1 MLLILFFCIFI
12 FEVQSLATN
21 SIIIEDTKK
30 EIKEDIIKIS
40 AESNEN
46 IQNEITINSI
56 IQGDYYKDEKQSS
69 YLVNIN
75 IEYTLTEEIIKFF
88 DFSILTNPNLGKL
101 ERNFKKNNLKW
112 VINEISNN
120 EEVHFAFKLKLKNNF
135 NIEEKNY
142 PIFSNIVYKYSKT
155 GFVIENKE
163 ARSFITPNE
172 KNITDVPE
180 IRIINTIENN
190 NNENKTNTEEDSSY
204 NDNNS
209 IYNSNEINDITK
221 ENNETKTIANNEEKN
236 NQNETNNTIKSVSPK
251 PLPNTG
257 IKGVLKIV
265 VIMMII
271 ISIVCVYKIRKN

>member
-1 MLLILFFCIFI
+1 MKIINIINKIFMLLILFFCIFI

-101 ERNFKKNNLKW
+101 EGDFEKNNLKW
-112 VINEISNN
+112 VINEISN
-120 EEVHFAFKLKLKNNF
+120 K
-135 NIEEKNY
+135 
-142 PIFSNIVYKYSKT
+142 
-155 GFVIENKE
+155 
-163 ARSFITPNE
+163 
-172 KNITDVPE
+172 
-180 IRIINTIENN
+180 
-190 NNENKTNTEEDSSY
+190 
-204 NDNNS
+204 
-209 IYNSNEINDITK
+209 
-221 ENNETKTIANNEEKN
+221 
-236 NQNETNNTIKSVSPK
+236 
-251 PLPNTG
+251 
-257 IKGVLKIV
+257 
-265 VIMMII
+265 
-271 ISIVCVYKIRKN
+271 